1 LAIYKV
7 LLDAPA
13 IREEVTLAA
22 DSEEDARRLAI
33 ASAIARMTESATVIV
48 EEMPPAGAD

>member
-1 LAIYKV
+1 MAIYKV

-22 DSEEDARRLAI
+22 ESEEEARRLAI
-33 ASAIARMTESATVIV
+33 ASALARMTDAATVIV